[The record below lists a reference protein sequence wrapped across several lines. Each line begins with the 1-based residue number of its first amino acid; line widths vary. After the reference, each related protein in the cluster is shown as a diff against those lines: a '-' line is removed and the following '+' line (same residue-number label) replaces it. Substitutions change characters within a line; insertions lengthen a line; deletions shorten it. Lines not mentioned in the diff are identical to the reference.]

1 MVFNVFELN
10 GIVWCNLI
18 IDWYTIVWIFAKC
31 GMVEFVMILYCII
44 WYSGTR
50 YGTDWYD
57 RTWYGEV
64 AQGGSKF
71 RLITTQASAQPI

>member
-1 MVFNVFELN
+1 MDFLE
-10 GIVWCNLI
+10 
-18 IDWYTIVWIFAKC
+18 C
-31 GMVEFVMILYCII
+31 GMAGFVMILYCIT
-44 WYSGTR
+44 WYSSTSYSR
-50 YGTDWYD
+50 DWYD